1 MLLFFRWLSS
11 AAASPPRLI
20 PPALVHLPRR
30 YDVCCISDL
39 KQRFFS
45 PAPAF
50 FARARHRRRQG
61 TFADIRTDSRPT
73 RLYSPWPSRLTRLF
87 LSSDF
92 TSGPFFFILS
102 QRTFNFELCYFFF
115 FHPFHFYLCE
125 RSLLYT
131 HARTHSHEDATATRY
146 RFCLRHNGYT
156 TIYTRRRRFIAH
168 RTVNRFPG
176 GVKILDVHITS
187 PNPQPIYRVNDAAAS
202 SCTEDTRQSS
212 TYTILYNITLTR
224 SSLGFGF

>member
-1 MLLFFRWLSS
+1 MLFFRWLSS
-11 AAASPPRLI
+11 AAA
-20 PPALVHLPRR
+20 PASSHPSTRAHLPRR

-39 KQRFFS
+39 KQRFF
-45 PAPAF
+45 PVPAF
-50 FARARHRRRQG
+50 FAHARYRHRQG

-115 FHPFHFYLCE
+115 HPFHFYLCE

-131 HARTHSHEDATATRY
+131 RTHSHEDATAVRY
-146 RFCLRHNGYT
+146 RLCRRHNGYT
-156 TIYTRRRRFIAH
+156 TIYTRQRRFIAY

-176 GVKILDVHITS
+176 GVKIVDIHPPPPFL
-187 PNPQPIYRVNDAAAS
+187 R
-202 SCTEDTRQSS
+202 
-212 TYTILYNITLTR
+212 
-224 SSLGFGF
+224 

>member
-115 FHPFHFYLCE
+115 FI
-125 RSLLYT
+125 RSIFIYVNGRCCTRT
-131 HARTHSHEDATATRY
+131 HARTHTKTPLQRAIGFASAITVIRQ
-146 RFCLRHNGYT
+146 
-156 TIYTRRRRFIAH
+156 YTR
-168 RTVNRFPG
+168 G
-176 GVKILDVHITS
+176 G
-187 PNPQPIYRVNDAAAS
+187 DA
-202 SCTEDTRQSS
+202 
-212 TYTILYNITLTR
+212 L
-224 SSLGFGF
+224 

>member
-1 MLLFFRWLSS
+1 MALLCCCT
-11 AAASPPRLI
+11 
-20 PPALVHLPRR
+20 PPARTHLPRR

-61 TFADIRTDSRPT
+61 TFADILTDSRPT

-115 FHPFHFYLCE
+115 HPFHFYLCE

-131 HARTHSHEDATATRY
+131 RAHARTHTKTPLQCAIGFAAAITVIR
-146 RFCLRHNGYT
+146 R
-156 TIYTRRRRFIAH
+156 YTR
-168 RTVNRFPG
+168 G
-176 GVKILDVHITS
+176 G
-187 PNPQPIYRVNDAAAS
+187 DA
-202 SCTEDTRQSS
+202 
-212 TYTILYNITLTR
+212 L
-224 SSLGFGF
+224 

>member
-1 MLLFFRWLSS
+1 MLFFRWLSS
-11 AAASPPRLI
+11 AAAPTSSHPSDSRAPP
-20 PPALVHLPRR
+20 PPLRR
-30 YDVCCISDL
+30 VLYIWPKTTV
-39 KQRFFS
+39 FF
-45 PAPAF
+45 PVPAF
-50 FARARHRRRQG
+50 FAHARYRHRQG

-115 FHPFHFYLCE
+115 HPFHFYLCE

-131 HARTHSHEDATATRY
+131 RTHSYEDATAVRY
-146 RFCLRHNGYT
+146 RLCRRHNGYT
-156 TIYTRRRRFIAH
+156 TIYTRQRRFIAY

-176 GVKILDVHITS
+176 GVKIVDIH
-187 PNPQPIYRVNDAAAS
+187 PPPFHR
-202 SCTEDTRQSS
+202 
-212 TYTILYNITLTR
+212 
-224 SSLGFGF
+224 